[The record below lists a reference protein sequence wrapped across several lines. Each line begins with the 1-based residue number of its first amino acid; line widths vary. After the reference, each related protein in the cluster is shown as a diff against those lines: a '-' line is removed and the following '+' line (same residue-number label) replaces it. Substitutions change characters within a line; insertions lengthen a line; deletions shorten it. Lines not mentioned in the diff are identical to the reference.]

1 MEGKRPVRA
10 LTPDISPVFQ
20 DKELQGMD
28 GLFGGRTI
36 RHQQLVAAGRALQL
50 LPQSKGDL
58 LVDGDGA
65 VHAAKATPL
74 QFHGQLLVGK
84 QLILGLA
91 HSVVEELNG
100 CQVGLNGGGGLAAL
114 LHPECITGQVLA
126 ADVLQLLQMMVVRQK
141 RAELL
146 ERLVVVLA
154 GAVIALWWLW
164 RDSLSNWI
172 TRVQ

>member
-1 MEGKRPVRA
+1 MDSLGFLPSQRIIFCRGLDIGVTEAMEGKRPVRA

-74 QFHGQLLVGK
+74 QFHGQLVITGESVF
-84 QLILGLA
+84 GPA
-91 HSVVEELNG
+91 HLVVEEPDG
-100 CQVGLNGGGGLAAL
+100 GQVGLDGAGRLAIL
-114 LHPECITGQVLA
+114 LHLEDIGGEVPA
-126 ADVLQLLQMMVVRQK
+126 ADVLQLLQMVHIR
-141 RAELL
+141 
-146 ERLVVVLA
+146 
-154 GAVIALWWLW
+154 
-164 RDSLSNWI
+164 
-172 TRVQ
+172 

>member
-1 MEGKRPVRA
+1 MTEAMEGKRPVRA

-74 QFHGQLLVGK
+74 QFHGQLV
-84 QLILGLA
+84 
-91 HSVVEELNG
+91 
-100 CQVGLNGGGGLAAL
+100 
-114 LHPECITGQVLA
+114 IT
-126 ADVLQLLQMMVVRQK
+126 DVYKRQ
-141 RAELL
+141 
-146 ERLVVVLA
+146 
-154 GAVIALWWLW
+154 
-164 RDSLSNWI
+164 S
-172 TRVQ
+172 